1 MTREAL
7 DTIEDNLRKVD
18 KFAPVWPGGTSEQT
32 SHHGHRALG
41 YEGCDMADESRRAE
55 IE

>member
-18 KFAPVWPGGTSEQT
+18 KFAPVWPDGTSEQT
-32 SHHGHRALG
+32 SNHGHRALG
-41 YEGCDMADESRRAE
+41 YEGCE
-55 IE
+55 ILPQSHGR